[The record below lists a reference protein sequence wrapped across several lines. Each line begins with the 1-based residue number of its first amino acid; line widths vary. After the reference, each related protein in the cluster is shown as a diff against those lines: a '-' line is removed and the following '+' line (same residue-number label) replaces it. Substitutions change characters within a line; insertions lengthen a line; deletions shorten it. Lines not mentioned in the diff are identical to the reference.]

1 MTRIDKLVALAATVG
16 WVVLLAAAAV
26 ARSDQQPVRPAPA
39 RPGPP
44 AAASGCISCHTD
56 LADAMQAPVRLFEED
71 VHRDRGFSC
80 VDCHGGD
87 GTVTEKDRAKDPA
100 RGYRGRPVGMAEVE
114 TCARCHSDAAFMRRF
129 MPRQRVDQ
137 AAEYAV
143 SAHGRGLAAGDLNVA
158 TCSSCHRA
166 HGIRLVTDARAPI
179 YPLNVA
185 ATCARCHSDP
195 EYMAPYGLPADQQ
208 EKYERSVHHAAM
220 VARHDLSAPTCN
232 DCHGNHGAA
241 PPGVD
246 DVANVCGTCHA
257 VFQMRYERSVHSEMF
272 GCSECHSNHAVLAP
286 SDELLG
292 ASETAICSTCHAE
305 GETGLAAAAAMRAQ
319 IETLKESLARARA
332 LTDRAQNAG
341 MEMGDAQLKLGEAR
355 NQLTLARTEV
365 HSFDPADVETVVA
378 EGLDIVTEVEVAGQD
393 ALAELRFRRQGLA
406 VSLVAILLLVIGLA
420 LKIREL
426 DRRAGVHTG
435 ARTR

>member
-1 MTRIDKLVALAATVG
+1 VTRIDKLVALAATVG
-16 WVVLLAAAAV
+16 WVVLLAAVTV
-26 ARSDQQPVRPAPA
+26 ARSDLQPVPAA
-39 RPGPP
+39 SGRPGPPGAP
-44 AAASGCISCHTD
+44 AAASGCIICHTD

-71 VHRDRGFSC
+71 VHRDRGFTC

-87 GTVTEKDRAKDPA
+87 GLATDKDRAKDPA
-100 RGYRGRPVGMAEVE
+100 RGYRGRPVGMAEVG

-143 SAHGRGLAAGDLNVA
+143 SAHGRGLAAGDLKVA
-158 TCSSCHRA
+158 TCSSCHGA

-185 ATCARCHSDP
+185 ATCARCHADP
-195 EYMAPYGLPADQQ
+195 EYMAPYGLPTDQR
-208 EKYERSVHHAAM
+208 EKYEQSVHHAAM

-257 VFQMRYERSVHSEMF
+257 VFQMRYERSVHSQMF

-292 ASETAICSTCHAE
+292 ESATAICSTCHGE
-305 GETGLAAAAAMRAQ
+305 GDTGLAAAGAMRAQ
-319 IETLKESLARARA
+319 IDTLQESVARARA

-341 MEMGDAQLKLGEAR
+341 MEMGDAQLRLGEAR

-365 HSFDPADVETVVA
+365 HTFDPADVETVVA
-378 EGLDIVTEVEVAGQD
+378 EGLDIVAEVEAAGQG

-406 VSLVAILLLVIGLA
+406 VSLVAILLLVIALA

-435 ARTR
+435 